1 MLNVANSPQFLSFL
15 APKLRV
21 DEAINVF
28 SVYFCRCYFVQ
39 HCNDFVFIFDQK
51 MKAGLLRVFRYRKT
65 YTELW
70 MDVFLII
77 VDFTAVI
84 QVSKI
89 VILVQ

>member
-1 MLNVANSPQFLSFL
+1 
-15 APKLRV
+15 
-21 DEAINVF
+21 
-28 SVYFCRCYFVQ
+28 
-39 HCNDFVFIFDQK
+39 